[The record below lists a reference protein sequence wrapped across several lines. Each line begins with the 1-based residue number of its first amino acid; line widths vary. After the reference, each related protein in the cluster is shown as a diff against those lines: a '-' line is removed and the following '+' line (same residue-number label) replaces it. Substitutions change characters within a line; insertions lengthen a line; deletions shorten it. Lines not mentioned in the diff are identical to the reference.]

1 MTSEAKFGTPAP
13 GNGAG
18 VFAWAKVTDWDDAY
32 ANRAHIPDAERIIA
46 HWAEAAPAFRAQAR
60 ARLDLPYG
68 PGERERFDLFLPEGE
83 PRGLAVFVHGG
94 YWMAFGRETWSHLA
108 AGPVARGWAVALPS
122 YALAPGARVSE
133 MTRQMAAFLPA
144 AAAEV
149 AGPIALAGH
158 SAGGH
163 LISRLLCTGVLPGAV
178 AGRIARGVSI
188 SGLHDLRPLWRT
200 AMNETLRLDEAEAA
214 AESAALLAPAEG
226 ARLLAWVGGDERPEF
241 IRQSALIAQAW
252 GGVAETALVVE
263 PDRHHFDV
271 IAGLERPDSPLTE
284 ALLGW

>member
-1 MTSEAKFGTPAP
+1 MAKFGTPAP
-13 GNGAG
+13 GDGAG
-18 VFAWAKVTDWDDAY
+18 VFAWARVADWDDAY
-32 ANRAHIPDAERIIA
+32 ANRKHIPGAERFVD
-46 HWAEAAPAFRAQAR
+46 HWAKAAQAFRAQAR

-68 PGERERFDLFLPEGE
+68 EGERERFDLFLPEGE

-122 YALAPGARVSE
+122 CTLAPEARLSE
-133 MTRQMAAFLPA
+133 MTRRMAAFLPV

-163 LISRLLCTGVLPGAV
+163 LISRLLCAGVLPGAV
-178 AGRIARGVSI
+178 AARIARGVSI
-188 SGLHDLRPLWRT
+188 SGLHDLRPLLRT
-200 AMNETLRLDEAEAA
+200 TMNETLQLDEAEAA
-214 AESAALLAPAEG
+214 DESAALLAPAEG
-226 ARLLAWVGGDERPEF
+226 ARLVAWVGGDERPEF
-241 IRQSALIAQAW
+241 VRQSALIAQAW
-252 GGVAETALVVE
+252 GGAAETALVIE
-263 PDRHHFDV
+263 PGRHHFDV